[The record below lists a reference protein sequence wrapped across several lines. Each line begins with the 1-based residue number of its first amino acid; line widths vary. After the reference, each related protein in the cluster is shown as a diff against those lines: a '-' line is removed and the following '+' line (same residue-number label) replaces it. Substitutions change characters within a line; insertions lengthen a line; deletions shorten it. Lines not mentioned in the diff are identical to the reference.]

1 MNIILVSIISAVLFG
16 VYDLCIKLSAGK
28 INPGLGVV
36 VCQTASAL
44 TMGLFV
50 AYQQF
55 IAKSFQPRISTQGIF
70 WVSVAGALIATALVL
85 LLIILGNKSAKAT
98 TIMPIVLILRNV
110 TVVLLGVVVLK
121 EQMGFLKTLGIAL
134 SLLGVYLIALY

>member
-16 VYDLCIKLSAGK
+16 TYDLFIKLSAGK

-50 AYQQF
+50 AYQQVV
-55 IAKSFQPRISTQGIF
+55 AKSFQPKISTGGVF
-70 WVSVAGALIATALVL
+70 WVSIAGAFIATALLL
-85 LLIILGNKSAKAT
+85 LLIVLSNKSAKAT
-98 TIMPIVLILRNV
+98 TIMPMVLILRNV
-110 TVVLLGVVVLK
+110 TVVLLGVLVLK
-121 EQMGFLKTLGIAL
+121 EQLGVLKILGIAI
-134 SLLGVYLIALY
+134 SLLGVYLISL